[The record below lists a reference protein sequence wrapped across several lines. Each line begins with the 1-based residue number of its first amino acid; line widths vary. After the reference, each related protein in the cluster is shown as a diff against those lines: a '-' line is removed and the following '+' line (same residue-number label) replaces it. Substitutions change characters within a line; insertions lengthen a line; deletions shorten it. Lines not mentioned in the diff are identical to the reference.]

1 MRFCAPFYSHRDH
14 FILHRIIRAANVPA
28 FVQMTV
34 SFGWTANGNR
44 ILYFSTLKITIF
56 ALVTSLDVCW
66 ERYNECAKL
75 SMVHAKC
82 ENEHLW
88 FFFLL
93 SFYLGLKETK
103 QKNGIFLHIFLALI
117 LPCCWS
123 RFMKMHLQHYISVLK
138 RSLSSHFGYVRNIYD
153 LVCANVAN
161 GKENTR
167 KKCIYVSDK
176 WKWHRKKATTQW
188 HRTK

>member
-1 MRFCAPFYSHRDH
+1 MHFRAPFYSHRDH
-14 FILHRIIRAANVPA
+14 FITHRIIRAANVPA

-56 ALVTSLDVCW
+56 ALVTSLDVCL

-75 SMVHAKC
+75 SMVLAKC

-103 QKNGIFLHIFLALI
+103 QQKTVFFTHFSCPNTSLLLISIHENAFTAL
-117 LPCCWS
+117 
-123 RFMKMHLQHYISVLK
+123 
-138 RSLSSHFGYVRNIYD
+138 HFGFETVTFFAFWLR
-153 LVCANVAN
+153 
-161 GKENTR
+161 
-167 KKCIYVSDK
+167 
-176 WKWHRKKATTQW
+176 
-188 HRTK
+188 